1 MQHLFVRCCYSNIE
15 EVCTFIY
22 FSSGVHNED
31 RDVRVQPL
39 IETIVAT
46 EQVLPYVQ
54 FCIILGFVQFCAF
67 DLIGYSFLSGR
78 SRSAEP
84 LSYYFSLINIIDVK
98 RIICPLSPAD
108 SSYFKNIRQ
117 NIQINYC
124 HQNYHLSCYY
134 YRNLAEA

>member
-15 EVCTFIY
+15 DVCTFIY

-54 FCIILGFVQFCAF
+54 FCIILRFVQFLLLI
-67 DLIGYSFLSGR
+67 LIGYLFLSGR

-84 LSYYFSLINIIDVK
+84 MRSSVSLINIIDVK
-98 RIICPLSPAD
+98 RIICQLF
-108 SSYFKNIRQ
+108 SS
-117 NIQINYC
+117 
-124 HQNYHLSCYY
+124 
-134 YRNLAEA
+134 